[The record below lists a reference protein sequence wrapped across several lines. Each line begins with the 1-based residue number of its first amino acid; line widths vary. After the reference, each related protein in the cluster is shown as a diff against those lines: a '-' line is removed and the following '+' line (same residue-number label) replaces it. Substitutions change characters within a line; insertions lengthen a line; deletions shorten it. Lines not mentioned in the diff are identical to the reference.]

1 MSDKMRE
8 EFEREWGQVDA
19 EQGVH
24 FIPELNTYG
33 SELYAQHGY
42 AQMKSS
48 AWFYFQ
54 KGWQASREALV
65 IELPP
70 LRPEPTTSG
79 DELKA
84 SGEAASWGIWVGEK
98 LAKTEC
104 REAIEAAGLKVKP

>member
-1 MSDKMRE
+1 MNDKIRE

-54 KGWQASREALV
+54 KGWKESRATLV
-65 IELPP
+65 VELPP
-70 LRPEPTTSG
+70 LPEVPE
-79 DELKA
+79 DPE
-84 SGEAASWGIWVGEK
+84 
-98 LAKTEC
+98 
-104 REAIEAAGLKVKP
+104 EAIDDSHMDAYYSALGMRNACAQFVEAAGLKVAP

>member
-1 MSDKMRE
+1 MSNDKMRE

-33 SELYAQHGY
+33 SDLYAQHGY

-54 KGWQASREALV
+54 KGWHASREAL
-65 IELPP
+65 
-70 LRPEPTTSG
+70 
-79 DELKA
+79 LKKQVK
-84 SGEAASWGIWVGEK
+84 EQEEFLDH
-98 LAKTEC
+98 LADFEHEDTFHD
-104 REAIEAAGLKVKP
+104 

>member
-1 MSDKMRE
+1 MTDKMRE

-54 KGWQASREALV
+54 RGWKESRATLV
-65 IELPP
+65 IELPEHYQYDSP
-70 LRPEPTTSG
+70 GEVIPV
-79 DELKA
+79 LKD
-84 SGEAASWGIWVGEK
+84 
-98 LAKTEC
+98 C
-104 REAIEAAGLKVKP
+104 REAIEAAGLKVTP

>member
-1 MSDKMRE
+1 MTDKMRE

-33 SELYAQHGY
+33 SDLYAQHGY

-54 KGWQASREALV
+54 KGWQESREALV
-65 IELPP
+65 IELP
-70 LRPEPTTSG
+70 EDFTS
-79 DELKA
+79 
-84 SGEAASWGIWVGEK
+84 VGSPNMRM
-98 LAKTEC
+98 LVAHH
-104 REAIEAAGLKVKP
+104 REIVGLLVQSIEAAGVKVKS